1 MKRSMQKL
9 RKAFTIVELVIVIA
23 VIAILAAVLVPTFIY
38 VVEKA
43 NVSADI
49 QAVTQMNKILQI
61 DSATEEKPKDIF
73 EVKEILSEN
82 GYNSD
87 FTTYYDGYLL
97 GWYPEE
103 NTVVLV
109 EKESTTVVFPENCKD
124 VSVNV
129 IQFFEVSVVS
139 SKDEFL
145 SVIEGIGQD
154 EYHSV
159 VLSSN
164 IDLNAG
170 ILQIAKGNLELDLN
184 GHTLS
189 YSGTADTEK
198 SKNYAF
204 AVQDGVSLYLR
215 NGTVE
220 IKKRTAFA
228 VTGNAKFVAENVTIN
243 APIIRE
249 YAVTTNGSQSLE
261 SEIVLRN
268 CTVNGRGAYPIYAP
282 AGNWTLE
289 NTTVIGRSVVS
300 GGTFTCKNCT
310 FESTGSTEAAKYLEK
325 TSQEGKTVTFIKD
338 NTSGAITFGD
348 PLLIILDR
356 GNYQAVSAS
365 VSDTVFCYAS
375 GVSEENKAFGLRIVD
390 MKPDSGVSVSSV
402 RLENNEYGSKSGED
416 GLKIIKA

>member
-23 VIAILAAVLVPTFIY
+23 VIAVLAAVLVPTFIY

-124 VSVNV
+124 VSVDA

-139 SKDEFL
+139 SKDEFR
-145 SVIEGIGQD
+145 SMIGEIGQG
-154 EYHSV
+154 EYRSV
-159 VLSSN
+159 VLSAD
-164 IDLNAG
+164 IDMGTSAQFLKIAG
-170 ILQIAKGNLELDLN
+170 GSLELDLN

-189 YSGTADTEK
+189 YSGTAD
-198 SKNYAF
+198 YAIT
-204 AVQDGVSLYLR
+204 VQDGGNLYLR
-215 NGTVE
+215 NGTAE
-220 IKKRTAFA
+220 ATKTTAFFI
-228 VTGNAKFVAENVTIN
+228 VGSAKFVAENVTIN
-243 APIIRE
+243 ALASQE

-261 SEIVLRN
+261 SEIVLRD
-268 CTVNGRGAYPIYAP
+268 CTVNGSGAYPIYAP

-289 NTTVIGRSVVS
+289 HTKVIGRSVVS

-310 FESTGSTEAAKYLEK
+310 FESTGSEVASKYLGE
-325 TSQEGKTVTFIKD
+325 EATVTFIKD

-365 VSDTVFCYAS
+365 ISDTEFCYAL
-375 GVSEENKAFGLRIVD
+375 GVSGGNKAFGLRIVD

-402 RLENNEYGSKSGED
+402 RLVNNVYERE
-416 GLKIIKA
+416 LKIIKA

>member
-82 GYNSD
+82 GYNSE

-124 VSVNV
+124 VSVDA

-189 YSGTADTEK
+189 YSGTAD
-198 SKNYAF
+198 YAIT
-204 AVQDGVSLYLR
+204 VQDGGNLYLR
-215 NGTVE
+215 NGTAE
-220 IKKRTAFA
+220 TTETTAFFI
-228 VTGNAKFVAENVTIN
+228 VGSAKFVAENVTIN
-243 APIIRE
+243 APVPQE

-268 CTVNGRGAYPIYAP
+268 CIVNGSGAYPIYAP

-310 FESTGSTEAAKYLEK
+310 FESTGSTVASDYLGEEK
-325 TSQEGKTVTFIKD
+325 TVEFIGR
-338 NTSGAITFGD
+338 NASGAITFGD

-365 VSDTVFCYAS
+365 VSDTKFYYAS
-375 GVSEENKAFGLRIVD
+375 GVKEGDKAFGLRIVD

-402 RLENNEYGSKSGED
+402 RLVNNVYERE
-416 GLKIIKA
+416 LKIIKA

>member
-124 VSVNV
+124 VSVDA

-139 SKDEFL
+139 SEDAFRSMIGE
-145 SVIEGIGQD
+145 IGQG
-154 EYHSV
+154 EYRSV
-159 VLSSN
+159 VLSAD
-164 IDLNAG
+164 IDMGTSAQFLKIAG
-170 ILQIAKGNLELDLN
+170 GSLELDLN

-189 YSGTADTEK
+189 YGGEAD
-198 SKNYAF
+198 YAIT
-204 AVQDGVSLYLR
+204 VQDGGNLYLR
-215 NGTVE
+215 NGTAE
-220 IKKRTAFA
+220 TTETTAFFI
-228 VTGNAKFVAENVTIN
+228 VGSAKFVAENVTIN
-243 APIIRE
+243 APVSQE

-268 CTVNGRGAYPIYAP
+268 CIVNGSGAYPIYAP

-289 NTTVIGRSVVS
+289 NTKVIGRSVVS

-325 TSQEGKTVTFIKD
+325 TNQEGKTVTFIKD

-365 VSDTVFCYAS
+365 ISDTVFCYAS